1 MNNIRFTVLPFIL
14 LCFLSV
20 AFGQEFSQRRTPA
33 DNSANDIRQ
42 IDFKN
47 FTFTR
52 QKGEEA
58 IQFRDGKYV
67 GDSNRKYD
75 LMRIAYGDL
84 TGDGNE
90 EAIVLLRGRKTPA
103 SRILDEVFIY
113 SLKNKRAALL
123 TNLEGEKRGDY
134 ILSIGSLGSN
144 FRVEN
149 NVLIIDQ
156 AVALEDDNDYIPT
169 RFYTIKYR
177 LNGRRMIEVE
187 RTELKPI
194 PENMREIG

>member
-67 GDSNRKYD
+67 ADSNHKYD

-90 EAIVLLRGRKTPA
+90 EAIVLLRGQNTPA

-123 TNLEGEKRGDY
+123 TNFEGRKRGDY
-134 ILSIGSLGSN
+134 ILSISSLGSN

-177 LNGRRMIEVE
+177 LKGKRMIEAE
-187 RTELKPI
+187 RTELKSI

>member
-1 MNNIRFTVLPFIL
+1 
-14 LCFLSV
+14 
-20 AFGQEFSQRRTPA
+20 
-33 DNSANDIRQ
+33 
-42 IDFKN
+42 
-47 FTFTR
+47 
-52 QKGEEA
+52 EA
-58 IQFRDGKYV
+58 IQFRDGKYI
-67 GDSNRKYD
+67 GDNNHKYD

-90 EAIVLLRGRKTPA
+90 EAIVLLRGQNTPA

-123 TNLEGEKRGDY
+123 TNFEGRKRGDY
-134 ILSIGSLGSN
+134 ILSISSLGSN

-156 AVALEDDNDYIPT
+156 AVALEDDNDRIPT

-177 LNGRRMIEVE
+177 LSGKRMIEIE
-187 RTELKPI
+187 RTKLKSI

>member
-1 MNNIRFTVLPFIL
+1 MNNIGFTILPVIL
-14 LCFLSV
+14 LCFLSIGY
-20 AFGQEFSQRRTPA
+20 GQGTSQGGTAA

-47 FTFTR
+47 FTFAR
-52 QKGEEA
+52 QKGKEA

-67 GDSNRKYD
+67 GDSNCKYD

-90 EAIVLLRGRKTPA
+90 EAIVLLRGRNTPA

-123 TNLEGEKRGDY
+123 TNFEGEKRGDY

-177 LNGRRMIEVE
+177 LKGKRMIEAE
-187 RTELKPI
+187 RTELKSI

>member
-14 LCFLSV
+14 LCFLIV
-20 AFGQEFSQRRTPA
+20 ASGQEISQRRTPA

-67 GDSNRKYD
+67 GDGNHKYD

-90 EAIVLLRGRKTPA
+90 EAIVLLRGRNTPA

-113 SLKNKRAALL
+113 GLKNKRAALL
-123 TNLEGEKRGDY
+123 TNFEGRKRGDY

-149 NVLIIDQ
+149 NILIIDQ

-177 LNGRRMIEVE
+177 LNGKRMIEIE
-187 RTELKPI
+187 RTELKSI

>member
-1 MNNIRFTVLPFIL
+1 MNIIRYTVLPLIL
-14 LCFLSV
+14 LCFLSI
-20 AFGQEFSQRRTPA
+20 ASGQEISQRRTPA

-58 IQFRDGKYV
+58 IRFLDGKYV

-90 EAIVLLRGRKTPA
+90 EAICPL
-103 SRILDEVFIY
+103 
-113 SLKNKRAALL
+113 
-123 TNLEGEKRGDY
+123 
-134 ILSIGSLGSN
+134 
-144 FRVEN
+144 
-149 NVLIIDQ
+149 
-156 AVALEDDNDYIPT
+156 
-169 RFYTIKYR
+169 
-177 LNGRRMIEVE
+177 E
-187 RTELKPI
+187 RTEYS
-194 PENMREIG
+194 R

>member
-1 MNNIRFTVLPFIL
+1 M
-14 LCFLSV
+14 
-20 AFGQEFSQRRTPA
+20 
-33 DNSANDIRQ
+33 
-42 IDFKN
+42 
-47 FTFTR
+47 
-52 QKGEEA
+52 
-58 IQFRDGKYV
+58 
-67 GDSNRKYD
+67 RK
-75 LMRIAYGDL
+75 LF
-84 TGDGNE
+84 
-90 EAIVLLRGRKTPA
+90 VLLRGRNTPA

-123 TNLEGEKRGDY
+123 TNFEGRKRGDY

-177 LNGRRMIEVE
+177 LNGKRMIEVE
-187 RTELKPI
+187 RTKLKSI